1 MNSEIN
7 KSSSESKSEIIF
19 AFLRIVS
26 GTVILIKGF
35 AFFKDSSQVQIMI
48 QNQGLK
54 IIDNNVTVI
63 AFLITYFNLLGGIF
77 IIAGLFTRWISLL
90 QIPIIIGAIIFVNSE
105 AGISFNNMELALS
118 VVILLLLFLFVMKGS
133 GPYSAD
139 EFFRSY
145 THAGQNTG
153 FTKKFFN
160 P

>member
-1 MNSEIN
+1 M
-7 KSSSESKSEIIF
+7 
-19 AFLRIVS
+19 LV
-26 GTVILIKGF
+26 KGF
-35 AFFKDSSQVQIMI
+35 AFFKNSSQVQIMI

-63 AFLITYFNLLGGIF
+63 AFLITYLNLLGGIF

>member
-1 MNSEIN
+1 
-7 KSSSESKSEIIF
+7 
-19 AFLRIVS
+19 
-26 GTVILIKGF
+26 
-35 AFFKDSSQVQIMI
+35 MI

-63 AFLITYFNLLGGIF
+63 AFLITYLNLLGGIF